1 MKRMTNIR
9 WRIITLLRLT
19 GSRMA
24 PVLAAPIGAGICTPM
39 LSDEAMLVLPAEEM
53 AG

>member
-1 MKRMTNIR
+1 
-9 WRIITLLRLT
+9 
-19 GSRMA
+19 
-24 PVLAAPIGAGICTPM
+24 VLVGAGIYTLM